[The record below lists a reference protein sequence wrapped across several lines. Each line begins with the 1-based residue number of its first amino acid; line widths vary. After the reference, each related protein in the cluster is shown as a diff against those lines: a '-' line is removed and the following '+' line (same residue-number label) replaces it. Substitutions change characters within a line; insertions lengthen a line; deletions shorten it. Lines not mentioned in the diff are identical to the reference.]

1 MVLNSGVEQV
11 CWESLGLQGDP
22 PSHIKGNQS
31 WIFIGRTN
39 PEIEPPILW
48 PTDVKNW
55 LIRKDPVTGK
65 DWRQEKKRMTE
76 DKTVGWITNSMDMS
90 LPKLLAW
97 WRTATPGMLQSMGFQ
112 RVGHDWV
119 TELNWTYHIENTI
132 CNGRV
137 PPARLGA
144 SQGPDTYPW
153 SIKFSPMHR
162 SHCLAFTRHSV
173 SSDCRRTSILVDIKE

>member
-1 MVLNSGVEQV
+1 MLEKTLENPLDSKENKPVN
-11 CWESLGLQGDP
+11 P
-22 PSHIKGNQS
+22 KGHQL
-31 WIFIGRTN
+31 WIFIGRT
-39 PEIEPPILW
+39 EAEAPILW
-48 PTDVKNW
+48 PPDAKSW
-55 LIRKDPVTGK
+55 LTGK
-65 DWRQEKKRMTE
+65 DPNAGKDWGQEKKGATDDEM
-76 DKTVGWITNSMDMS
+76 VGWHHQ
-90 LPKLLAW
+90 LYGHELGKLQEMGE
-97 WRTATPGMLQSMGFQ
+97 PGILQSVGFQ

-153 SIKFSPMHR
+153 SIQFSPMHR

-173 SSDCRRTSILVDIKE
+173 SSDCRGTSILVDIKE